1 MAKIDVS
8 GIENYQNMTPEEK
21 VKVLEGLDI
30 PESRV
35 DNEETIKLKNALNK
49 ASSDVAAYKK
59 KLQEHMSDE
68 ERKEAERKEAQEKM
82 EQELNSLRH
91 EKTVSG
97 YKASYL
103 SMGYPE
109 ELAEST
115 AKALAEGDTATV
127 FANQR
132 TFMEDTKKALVADNL
147 GKQPPL
153 PQGKPLSSK
162 DIEEQTQ
169 QKLREAMLNV

>member
-59 KLQEHMSDE
+59 KLQEHT
-68 ERKEAERKEAQEKM
+68 
-82 EQELNSLRH
+82 L
-91 EKTVSG
+91 
-97 YKASYL
+97 
-103 SMGYPE
+103 
-109 ELAEST
+109 
-115 AKALAEGDTATV
+115 
-127 FANQR
+127 
-132 TFMEDTKKALVADNL
+132 
-147 GKQPPL
+147 
-153 PQGKPLSSK
+153 
-162 DIEEQTQ
+162 
-169 QKLREAMLNV
+169 